1 MKEGGIISKFIDI
14 DFAKAGKE
22 KQGRDQL
29 LSKLHL
35 KKLYRIVLV
44 ANENHDLVSYET
56 LGLNNVQVNILSLF

>member
-22 KQGRDQL
+22 KQGRDQI

-35 KKLYRIVLV
+35 KLYRIVLV